1 MLWNVIYWNR
11 FSEHDEGFFMPDTE
25 GLFARINALPAD
37 RIAEI
42 EDFVAFIAE
51 REQARAL
58 TRAAAAASALSFAAV
73 WDNEEDAAYDAI

>member
-1 MLWNVIYWNR
+1 MGGL
-11 FSEHDEGFFMPDTE
+11 SMPDTE

-42 EDFVAFIAE
+42 DDFVAFIAA

-58 TRAAAAASALSFAAV
+58 TRAAVAASAPSFAAI

>member
-1 MLWNVIYWNR
+1 MLWNVISWNR
-11 FSEHDEGFFMPDTE
+11 FSENDEGFFMPDTE
-25 GLFARINALPAD
+25 GLLARINALPAD

-58 TRAAAAASALSFAAV
+58 TRAAAAASAPSFAAV
-73 WDNEEDAAYDAI
+73 WNNEEDAVYDAI